1 MPLCSCAPA
10 PEPCEAAESPL
21 SAAAESP
28 ASSRPSP
35 APAAAGAVEEWE
47 TPVVTRVEVARP
59 STARRAARRT
69 PARPKYYESPVRNAR
84 LLVAPV
90 HLHCLTET
98 ACGQVS
104 DSDDSVAAASD
115 DESDASAIGDF
126 IDRSDAGG
134 GETRVSEGSWAASGA
149 SGSFR
154 LGSED
159 EESEDDF
166 SDDSA
171 VASSEEEGSADEDG
185 DTIE

>member
-1 MPLCSCAPA
+1 MPV
-10 PEPCEAAESPL
+10 
-21 SAAAESP
+21 
-28 ASSRPSP
+28 PSVP
-35 APAAAGAVEEWE
+35 
-47 TPVVTRVEVARP
+47 R
-59 STARRAARRT
+59 
-69 PARPKYYESPVRNAR
+69 
-84 LLVAPV
+84 
-90 HLHCLTET
+90 HLHCLTERT
-98 ACGQVS
+98 CGQVS